1 MWLLKKNKKKISS
14 RNQIAIKEVKDGI
27 LMLPNNQY
35 RSVIETSSINFEL
48 KSEAEQDNLIDTFQ
62 NFLNSLPST
71 IQILVRT
78 REIDIDHYLEKNK
91 QSINDEKEQIY
102 KDQIANYGEF
112 VKKLVA
118 GNKILSRH
126 FYLIIPYQA
135 QEKKQDF
142 LMIKEQMG
150 LLRKIFGNGLQKMGM
165 KAKRLNSLE
174 VLDLFY
180 SFYNPDQTKTQ
191 ELTSF
196 TIKELV
202 DRSYV

>member
-150 LLRKIFGNGLQKMGM
+150 LLRKIVGNGLQKMGM